1 MRGDTSSPKPLPE
14 ERHGRIPVGSLERER
29 DAKLTLEGVDRVL
42 LAGEAVALDPS

>member
-1 MRGDTSSPKPLPE
+1 MRGDTSSPKPLP